1 MVTNGEIP
9 AVTSIDFD
17 TFYAQTARRMLSV
30 AYSLTGSWGDAEDLV
45 QEAFVAAHRRWGAV
59 GSFDDPA
66 AWVRRVVT
74 NRAVARLRAVAAMRP
89 LPVLTVRP
97 PRRWLVPLLAA
108 ATLVAV
114 VLGLIAIGTNRNDRS
129 VGNDPSD
136 PRWILTD
143 LPDGMGLRS
152 VSGPNPASVSR
163 SYPLRWVLY
172 ASTEAP
178 AGPILAI
185 VPDEFTDLAD
195 PATVEHVEVDGKQA
209 VVARTRFLGQRWIDV
224 ELSPGHWVGMTTVGL
239 DDTALLAAGAQLALG
254 SDGLP
259 TLAQPESLGLSFV
272 GIGDPSAAGAV
283 ASDSAQ
289 TANSLYTSADGL
301 EWWSLSVGPSSDQA
315 WAWWGLLGAR
325 PVGDGK
331 MFVLDQS
338 QSGPVIVWERD
349 GLAFRLELSIT
360 HQAGDGVM
368 IRAAKSARSA
378 TEQEWSAALQQSQDG
393 QPVDTVVA
401 VAETTM
407 PENPDGSWTD
417 VHVEASVANVDSFSY
432 RLTFTDRGSTPTHLD
447 VQFIGRSL
455 ECDKVS
461 IGITGGGSSGGG
473 TICWVAGS
481 QTAARPTALRI
492 YGANGTRYI
501 VDMQT
506 LNGVTFAAYHVDGVD
521 NPRADIVYADG
532 TIEPF

>member
-1 MVTNGEIP
+1 MTDVIEREP
-9 AVTSIDFD
+9 IDD
-17 TFYAQTARRMLSV
+17 RAR
-30 AYSLTGSWGDAEDLV
+30 
-45 QEAFVAAHRRWGAV
+45 
-59 GSFDDPA
+59 
-66 AWVRRVVT
+66 
-74 NRAVARLRAVAAMRP
+74 RAVARLRADAAMRP
-89 LPVLTVRP
+89 LPVLPLRS

-114 VLGLIAIGTNRNDRS
+114 VIGLIAIGTNRSDRS

-143 LPDGMGLRS
+143 LPDGMSLQS

-163 SYPLRWVLY
+163 AYPLRWVLY
-172 ASTEAP
+172 SSGQTP
-178 AGPILAI
+178 SGPIVAI
-185 VPDEFTDLAD
+185 VPDQFTDLAD
-195 PATVEHVEVDGKQA
+195 PATVQHVQVDGKQA
-209 VVARTRFLGQRWIDV
+209 VLAGSRFMGQRWIDV
-224 ELSPGHWVGMTTVGL
+224 ELTSGHWVGMTTVGL

-254 SDGLP
+254 SDGMP
-259 TLAQPESLGLSFV
+259 MLAQPESLGLSFV
-272 GIGDPSAAGAV
+272 GTGDPSAAGAV
-283 ASDSAQ
+283 ASDSAE
-289 TANSLYTSADGL
+289 TANSLYRSDNGQ

-325 PVGDGK
+325 PIGDGK
-331 MFVLDQS
+331 MFVLDQPNS
-338 QSGPVIVWERD
+338 PRVIVWERD

-360 HQAGDGVM
+360 HETGDAAM

-378 TEQEWSAALQQSQDG
+378 TEQEWSAALQQPQDG
-393 QPVDTVVA
+393 QPADTIAA

-407 PENPDGSWTD
+407 PDTPDGSWTD
-417 VHVEASVANVDSFSY
+417 VNVDTSVANLDPFSY

-447 VQFIGRSL
+447 VQFIGRSM

-473 TICWVAGS
+473 TICWIANT
-481 QTAARPTALRI
+481 QTTAQPTALRI

-506 LNGVTFAAYHVDGVD
+506 LNGVTFAAYHVDGID
-521 NPRADIVYADG
+521 TPRADIVYADG